1 LPQVLLIEMVTGF
14 SRPLY
19 MSINKSLAGLSKRSL
34 YLVNYLFIFSS
45 LKLDAANNFAGI
57 SSQEKQTY
65 WKWEEMRFKFLEL
78 RRALVLVG
86 STYFLLLS
94 PPVFAA
100 EQVVLNYGIFR
111 ESLSVEELS
120 TFAQTGELSRSLR
133 VNFALA
139 RQDPKAIRQ
148 YLTEPVKVN
157 LVFLDRVL
165 NSRIGNIILDQISQV
180 IYTPSRKADR
190 QALRAALVLSASQDG
205 QVSLIE
211 IIENYPTNEVEVDGK
226 RLEGAYRQLRRL
238 QTSLQDLFGV

>member
-1 LPQVLLIEMVTGF
+1 
-14 SRPLY
+14 
-19 MSINKSLAGLSKRSL
+19 
-34 YLVNYLFIFSS
+34 
-45 LKLDAANNFAGI
+45 
-57 SSQEKQTY
+57 
-65 WKWEEMRFKFLEL
+65 MRFKFLGL

>member
-1 LPQVLLIEMVTGF
+1 MG
-14 SRPLY
+14 
-19 MSINKSLAGLSKRSL
+19 
-34 YLVNYLFIFSS
+34 
-45 LKLDAANNFAGI
+45 
-57 SSQEKQTY
+57 
-65 WKWEEMRFKFLEL
+65 FKFLGL
-78 RRALVLVG
+78 RRVLVLVG
-86 STYFLLLS
+86 STCILLLS
-94 PPVFAA
+94 TPVFGA

-120 TFAQTGELSRSLR
+120 TFTQTGELSRSLR

-180 IYTPSRKADR
+180 IYTPSRRADR

-226 RLEGAYRQLRRL
+226 RLESAYRQLRRL
-238 QTSLQDLFGV
+238 QTNIQDLLNF